1 MEDAQPE
8 WMPWW
13 EALVRREGKGVA
25 NGGGA
30 GTGRDVL
37 LPSFGSVS
45 EIQVT
50 PGVTNCCEG
59 KTEM

>member
-1 MEDAQPE
+1 
-8 WMPWW
+8 MPWW

-50 PGVTNCCEG
+50 PGVTNCCES